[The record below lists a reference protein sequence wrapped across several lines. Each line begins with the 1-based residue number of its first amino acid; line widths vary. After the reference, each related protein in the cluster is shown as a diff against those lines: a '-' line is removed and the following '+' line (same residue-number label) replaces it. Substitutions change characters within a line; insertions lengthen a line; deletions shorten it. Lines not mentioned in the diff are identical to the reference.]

1 MKMLVDLYMGGS
13 LVGILILVILG
24 FWFHSLL
31 CFLTA
36 ICWFAVNYL
45 LANIASVMYNSE
57 KK

>member
-13 LVGILILVILG
+13 IVGILILVVIGL
-24 FWFHSLL
+24 WFHSLL

-45 LANIASVMYNSE
+45 LTVAATIACNSE